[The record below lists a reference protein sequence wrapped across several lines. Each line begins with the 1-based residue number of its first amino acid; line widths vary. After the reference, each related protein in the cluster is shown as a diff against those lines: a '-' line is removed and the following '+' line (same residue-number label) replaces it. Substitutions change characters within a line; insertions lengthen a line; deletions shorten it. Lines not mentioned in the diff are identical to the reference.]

1 MVGIYKNKDKLV
13 IRKISIRFYLL
24 IFVLFVIGII
34 GSSLLVNLSSHIDDY
49 IIIDKATTALDK
61 ARLNE
66 LVYTIDGR
74 LLSSDEIKFNMDVL
88 MKSFEGQELTGYF
101 NDYPNKE
108 KEFTTALE
116 KYKKQFK
123 TFIEHQRMF
132 NEGKKSI
139 ILSAKNLTSNLIKLT
154 QFKKDE
160 TNDNLIKIKQ
170 LSSSAD
176 IAHNVVKTT
185 ADVRIKAQRIM
196 NLLRNY
202 EGDDADR
209 NIMIS
214 QVSSIIENLSMTNK
228 EEFLI
233 TINMANSF
241 LTLLL
246 GKSTRNKLQAA
257 GVSLID
263 AVNILD
269 NFQHEMLSG
278 AEHRVLNAEKLM
290 LNEVSSLKEVNLLT
304 LDITEL
310 RLYEDEFYTSMSE
323 NSFFNKNIVLKHLK
337 HTQEQAILVT
347 KQSIG
352 DKEAKLLS
360 VITHALDQY
369 RQNFESSINK
379 SIEIAAIK
387 ASMHA
392 SAITADSYLVDMQE
406 KESQGIKQ
414 ANKITQN
421 IWWLAGLFFMSLTA
435 LLMSVRR
442 SHNEVVELTQNLN
455 QAITDAERAKEAK
468 SFFLANMSHEIRTPM
483 NAIIGMTDLA
493 LQNDIDSETSSY
505 IRDANHSA
513 KLLLGIIDDILDF
526 SKIEAEKLTLEEVD
540 FDIRNVIRDFET
552 VIRNRAQESSVTLR
566 VNIDD
571 KVPHILRG
579 DPLRVYQVLLNL
591 GSNAVKFTHQG
602 CVCLSVSNISDTSDP
617 ARLGLF
623 IEVQDTGIGMS
634 QQETENLFQ
643 SFTQADSS
651 TSRHFGGTGLGLA
664 ITKQLV
670 ESMDGDIRI
679 ESEKGVGTK
688 FMVNVYFKSPISTL
702 ISDGLADATKE
713 AMADNIAAIRG
724 KKILLAEDNETN
736 QRLINALFQK
746 KGLNITIVNNGLEAV
761 KILEREQFHAVLMD
775 CQMPVLD
782 GYHATQ
788 RIRAELKLHELPII
802 ALTANIMY
810 EDKQRAFA
818 SGMNDVIGKPIN
830 FEKLLASLAQ
840 HLTKD
845 DIPWIQPHDASLP
858 MNVDLEDV
866 SKKDKL
872 ILDLD
877 AGLRITDHDEELYA
891 ELLEY
896 FIESYS
902 NLDMSSIHRTNNE
915 VSNLLHE
922 LKGVASN
929 IGATALAELSSK
941 YEIESKS
948 VALNKQQIL
957 SFNSLLNQTNREIS
971 EYLSLSRA

>member
-1 MVGIYKNKDKLV
+1 MVGIYKSKDKLV

-88 MKSFEGQELTGYF
+88 MKSIEGRELTGYF
-101 NDYPNKE
+101 HDYPNKE
-108 KEFTTALE
+108 KQFTTALE
-116 KYKKQFK
+116 GYKKQFN
-123 TFIEHQRMF
+123 TFIEHQRIF
-132 NEGKKSI
+132 NEGKKAI

-160 TNDNLIKIKQ
+160 TSDNLIKIKR

-185 ADVRIKAQRIM
+185 ADVRIKAQNIM

-202 EGDDADR
+202 EGNDVDKS
-209 NIMIS
+209 IIIS
-214 QVSSIIENLSMTNK
+214 QVSSIIETLSRTNK

-233 TINMANSF
+233 TINKANNF
-241 LTLLL
+241 LALLS
-246 GKSTRNKLQAA
+246 GESTRKQLQVA

-278 AEHRVLNAEKLM
+278 AEHRVLTAEKLM

-310 RLYEDEFYTSMSE
+310 RLYEDEFYTSISE
-323 NSFFNKNIVLKHLK
+323 NSFFNKDIVLKHLK

-347 KQSIG
+347 KLNLG
-352 DKEAKLLS
+352 EKEAKLLRLIS
-360 VITHALDQY
+360 HTLNQY
-369 RQNFESSINK
+369 KQNFESSIYK
-379 SIEIAAIK
+379 SIEIATTK

-392 SAITADSYLVDMQE
+392 SALTADSYLVDMQE

-421 IWWLAGLFFMSLTA
+421 IWWLAGLFFMSLTL

-442 SHNEVVELTQNLN
+442 SHNEVVDLTQNLN

-526 SKIEAEKLTLEEVD
+526 SKIEAKKLTLEEVD
-540 FDIRNVIRDFET
+540 FDIRSVIGDFET

-566 VNIDD
+566 VKIDD
-571 KVPHILRG
+571 KVPSILRG

-602 CVCLSVSNISDTSDP
+602 CVCLSVSNISDTSNP
-617 ARLGLF
+617 ARLGLL

-688 FMVNVYFKSPISTL
+688 FMVSVYFKFPISTL
-702 ISDGLADATKE
+702 ISDVLADATKE
-713 AMADNIAAIRG
+713 AMADNIAVIRG

-746 KGLNITIVNNGLEAV
+746 KGLKITIVNNGLEAV
-761 KILEREQFHAVLMD
+761 QILAREQFDAVLMD

-845 DIPWIQPHDASLP
+845 DEPWVQPHDASLP
-858 MNVDLEDV
+858 MNADLEDV
-866 SKKDKL
+866 SKKDKR

-877 AGLRITDHDEELYA
+877 AGLKITDHDEELYA

-902 NLDMSSIHRTNNE
+902 DLDMSPIHKTNNE
-915 VSNLLHE
+915 VSKLLHE

-929 IGATALAELSSK
+929 IGATALAELSST

-948 VALNKQQIL
+948 VALSKQQI
-957 SFNSLLNQTNREIS
+957 SSITSLLNETNRKINQ
-971 EYLSLSRA
+971 YLAPSQP